1 MGRFDIVLSLHLLK
15 YPLKSIYTDK
25 LTFSVTK
32 VKKKKKKQALRRVV

>member
-32 VKKKKKKQALRRVV
+32 VKKKKKQALRRVV